1 MRLRQIKLIGKAND
15 FPSPYLP
22 NRADSQRIQQA
33 NCETETLRVF
43 RLITGQVFGK
53 LLEADVEKNAAA
65 NNLDNVDG
73 NDLKEHVV
81 GILFSRSK
89 LSHLQKQVCSHIVNA
104 IAKEASCL
112 RDDWELSLMQN
123 VGASAVIGTSAAG
136 GSNAASVAAGGAASE
151 QVVSAKEKRLN
162 KYSSKI
168 FLL

>member
-1 MRLRQIKLIGKAND
+1 M
-15 FPSPYLP
+15 
-22 NRADSQRIQQA
+22 
-33 NCETETLRVF
+33 RVF

-53 LLEADVEKNAAA
+53 LLEADVEKNATV

-123 VGASAVIGTSAAG
+123 VGGASDVIGSAAVA
-136 GSNAASVAAGGAASE
+136 GSSAAAVAAGAAVTD
-151 QVVSAKEKRLN
+151 QVGSAKEKKLI
-162 KYSSKI
+162 KYSCKV
-168 FLL
+168 FF

>member
-1 MRLRQIKLIGKAND
+1 M
-15 FPSPYLP
+15 
-22 NRADSQRIQQA
+22 
-33 NCETETLRVF
+33 RVF

-53 LLEADVEKNAAA
+53 LLEADVEKNATV

-123 VGASAVIGTSAAG
+123 VGGASAVIGSSAVAGSSAA
-136 GSNAASVAAGGAASE
+136 AVAGAAVTD
-151 QVVSAKEKRLN
+151 QVGSTKEKKHF
-162 KYSSKI
+162 KYSCKV
-168 FLL
+168 F